1 MSKEVELQKYKSS
14 NIDDVIKIFKFS
26 ILGTCK
32 KDYDEKQINAWLSGI
47 ERNSW
52 NDTFLAHYSV
62 LAYCDDEAVGFG
74 DITKDGH
81 INLLY
86 VLPEFQHRGI
96 ASMICDK
103 LEKQA
108 KYKITVEASITAK
121 GFFLKRG
128 YAVVK
133 EQTVFRREVALI
145 NYLMEKQIGCIK

>member
-1 MSKEVELQKYKSS
+1 MVHRRRQPKRREQK
-14 NIDDVIKIFKFS
+14 
-26 ILGTCK
+26 GR
-32 KDYDEKQINAWLSGI
+32 Q
-47 ERNSW
+47 
-52 NDTFLAHYSV
+52 SV
-62 LAYCDDEAVGFG
+62 FP
-74 DITKDGH
+74 DG
-81 INLLY
+81 Y
-86 VLPEFQHRGI
+86 EFQHRGI